1 MLSDRYGCSSSNPD
15 GLVKMHLISMHSAS
29 IILGKD
35 LKGQSIYL
43 RWFLE
48 EHPLERQCLLNMYP
62 ASRRWLVRILLCTR
76 WISLLETE
84 INVAAAL
91 TGINSQ
97 DRTNTLKSISD
108 AYLRR
113 PVSSGIGRWALRF
126 LNADPLLLQ

>member
-1 MLSDRYGCSSSNPD
+1 MRMN
-15 GLVKMHLISMHSAS
+15 LISMHSAS
-29 IILGKD
+29 ITLGKD
-35 LKGQSIYL
+35 LQGQSIYL
-43 RWFLE
+43 RWFLQ

-62 ASRRWLVRILLCTR
+62 VSRRWLVRMLLSTR

-97 DRTNTLKSISD
+97 DRSNTLKSISD

-113 PVSSGIGRWALRF
+113 PIPSGFPRWVLRI
-126 LNADPLLLQ
+126 LNADPLLLGK

>member
-1 MLSDRYGCSSSNPD
+1 MN
-15 GLVKMHLISMHSAS
+15 SAS

-48 EHPLERQCLLNMYP
+48 EHPLERKCLLSMYP
-62 ASRRWLVRILLCTR
+62 ASRRWLVRILLSTR

-91 TGINSQ
+91 TGINFQ
-97 DRTNTLKSISD
+97 DRTNALKSISE

-113 PVSSGIGRWALRF
+113 PIPSGPPRWIIRI